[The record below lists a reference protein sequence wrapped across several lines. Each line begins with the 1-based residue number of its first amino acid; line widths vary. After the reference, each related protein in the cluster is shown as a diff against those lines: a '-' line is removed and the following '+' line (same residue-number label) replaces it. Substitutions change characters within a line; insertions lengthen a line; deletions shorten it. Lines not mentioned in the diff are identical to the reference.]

1 MTLRSQSL
9 LASSLALHRASFLPR
24 ECAHTCSA
32 AGDLGDCLVIVIA
45 HWFVVTVPVAL
56 YYGAFY
62 GAARLGGLL

>member
-1 MTLRSQSL
+1 MPLT
-9 LASSLALHRASFLPR
+9 AFVP
-24 ECAHTCSA
+24 
-32 AGDLGDCLVIVIA
+32 CLVIVIA